1 MINEGDRS
9 PEFSLQADDNSVVT
23 RDSLK
28 GKKAIL
34 FFYPTDDTSG
44 CTKEA
49 CAFRDAFPEFGKIDA
64 TVLGVSP
71 DGIDSHRKFKK
82 KYDLPY
88 KLLVDE
94 NHRLADAFGVWK
106 EKSLYG
112 RKYMGIER
120 TTVILDRNG
129 RVARIF
135 PKVKIPGHVQEVERA
150 VREMD

>member
-1 MINEGDRS
+1 VINEGDRS

-34 FFYPTDDTSG
+34 FFYPKDDTSG

>member
-9 PEFSLQADDNSVVT
+9 PEFSLQADDDSVVT

-34 FFYPTDDTSG
+34 FFYPKDDTSG

-71 DGIDSHRKFKK
+71 DDIDSHRKFKK

-120 TTVILDRNG
+120 TTVILDKSG
-129 RVARIF
+129 KVARIF
-135 PKVKIPGHVQEVERA
+135 PKVKVPGHVQEVERA

>member
-1 MINEGDRS
+1 MISEGDRS

-23 RDSLK
+23 SDSLK

-34 FFYPTDDTSG
+34 FFYPKDDTSG

-49 CAFRDAFPEFGKIDA
+49 CAFRDAVPEFGKIDA
-64 TVLGVSP
+64 IVLGVSP
-71 DGIDSHRKFKK
+71 DDIDSHRKFKK
-82 KYDLPY
+82 KYELPY

-120 TTVILDRNG
+120 TTVILDKNG

-135 PKVKIPGHVQEVERA
+135 PKVKVPGHVQEVERA

>member
-1 MINEGDRS
+1 MITEGDRS

-34 FFYPTDDTSG
+34 FFYPKDDTSG

-71 DGIDSHRKFKK
+71 DDIDSHRKFKK
-82 KYDLPY
+82 KYALPY

-120 TTVILDRNG
+120 TTVILDKNG

-135 PKVKIPGHVQEVERA
+135 PKVKVPGHVEEVERA

>member
-9 PEFSLQADDNSVVT
+9 PEFSLQADDNTVVT

-34 FFYPTDDTSG
+34 FFYPKDDTSG

-71 DGIDSHRKFKK
+71 DDIDSHRKFKK

-120 TTVILDRNG
+120 TTVILDKNG
-129 RVARIF
+129 KVARIF
-135 PKVKIPGHVQEVERA
+135 PKVKVPGHVQEVERA
-150 VREMD
+150 VRETD

>member
-9 PEFSLQADDNSVVT
+9 PEFSLQADDNRVVT

-34 FFYPTDDTSG
+34 FFYPKDDTSG

-71 DGIDSHRKFKK
+71 DGIDSHRNFKK

-129 RVARIF
+129 MVARIF

>member
-1 MINEGDRS
+1 VINEGDRS
-9 PEFSLQADDNSVVT
+9 PEFSLKADDNSVVT

-34 FFYPTDDTSG
+34 FFYPKDDTSG

-71 DGIDSHRKFKK
+71 DDIDSHRKFKK

-120 TTVILDRNG
+120 TTVILDKDG

-135 PKVKIPGHVQEVERA
+135 PKVKVPGHVQEVERA

>member
-34 FFYPTDDTSG
+34 FFYPKDDTSG

-71 DGIDSHRKFKK
+71 DDIDSHRKFKK
-82 KYDLPY
+82 KYALPY

-120 TTVILDRNG
+120 TTVILDKNG

-135 PKVKIPGHVQEVERA
+135 PKVKVPGHVEEVERA

>member
-1 MINEGDRS
+1 VVNEGDRS
-9 PEFSLQADDNSVVT
+9 PEFSLQADDDTVVT

-34 FFYPTDDTSG
+34 FFYPKDDTSG

-64 TVLGVSP
+64 TVLGISP
-71 DGIDSHRKFKK
+71 DDIDSHRKFKK
-82 KYDLPY
+82 KYELPY

-120 TTVILDRNG
+120 TTVILDKNG

-135 PKVKIPGHVQEVERA
+135 PRVKVPGHVEEVQRA

>member
-34 FFYPTDDTSG
+34 FFYPKDDTSG

-71 DGIDSHRKFKK
+71 DNIDSHRKFKK

-120 TTVILDRNG
+120 TTIILDKNG

-135 PKVKIPGHVQEVERA
+135 PKVKVPGHVEEVERA